1 MSAWDGAQ
9 WVGRAAR
16 PVDVGHLV
24 DEIVGLSRQQF
35 LQVILLAQGRFA
47 RFLLARN
54 DERQRLLRSLF
65 DTKRFEDY
73 EQELAERS
81 RAARERID
89 DGERDL
95 VARLEHAEGLGAE
108 ARSDEPSGGET
119 DEGSG
124 DRVDG
129 GVADEARDDAV
140 DPASLTLAR
149 RIARVRRAAERAR
162 VVADARSEAE
172 REAAGRR
179 EAARR
184 AHDERAARRDRQV
197 RRDAT
202 RDRLTALRAREDEIA
217 QLRGEGEAATR
228 AEGVRGAVAE
238 RARAERA
245 RAEAASQR
253 ERALAAWEEVGDGQ
267 ADAPDDLDAFAAG
280 AQNRVGA
287 WEERRRTEEGLA
299 DAERSLET
307 LRQEERDARA
317 ESAALAE
324 RVAAL
329 PAETAALREERE
341 AALAAASG
349 AETHAERVRALEAQ
363 AAGAALR
370 EERRREHAGVRERL
384 DAALRSKNHADA
396 ALTALHEA
404 RFADIAGEL
413 ADSLAEGTPCAVC
426 GSTEHPA
433 PAVRTGEPVTPEA
446 IEEARAACERALVD
460 YDAADGA
467 LAEAQRLL
475 DEAVAAGAGREAAA
489 IDDELA
495 AARRTVAEAEAAGA
509 RAGELAERIAAL
521 VAQSDRSDAERSE
534 LEGHLTRLAERIAS
548 AARTLAADR
557 EAVER
562 DRGGF
567 GTVAER
573 IAHERR
579 RAGAATTAAAAQ
591 REHARA
597 DAAARD
603 AAERLA
609 VVVADAGFAD
619 ADAAEAALRDPARR
633 AELSETLTGHDAAV
647 RSAGDALAE
656 LESDALPDE
665 PIDVTAARAAA
676 EAAER
681 AWEAAL
687 RSATDATRL
696 ADALAAAAEAAEAA
710 HERIAALAAESEVVR
725 RLADTVA
732 GRPPNARRMKLERFV
747 LAAEL
752 EEIVRAANIR
762 LAEMSADRYRLRHS
776 DALAAHGAASGL
788 GIDVMDRFTGRARPP
803 QSLSGGET
811 FLASLA
817 LALGLA
823 EVVTSRSGGM
833 RLDTLFIDE
842 GFGSLDGDTLE
853 VAMRTLD
860 ALRQGGRTVG
870 VISHVEAMKE
880 QIPAQLRVD
889 RTPQG
894 WSTVTAS

>member
-1 MSAWDGAQ
+1 MRIHRIEIEGFGPFRAAQVVDLDDYADDGIFLITGRTGAGKSSILDAICFALYGTTPRYEEGEKRLRSDHAGPDDATRVALEFTAGGTRWRIERSPDYPRPKKRGDGTTLQKATAEMSAWDGAQ

-299 DAERSLET
+299 DAERSLE
-307 LRQEERDARA
+307 
-317 ESAALAE
+317 
-324 RVAAL
+324 
-329 PAETAALREERE
+329 
-341 AALAAASG
+341 
-349 AETHAERVRALEAQ
+349 
-363 AAGAALR
+363 
-370 EERRREHAGVRERL
+370 
-384 DAALRSKNHADA
+384 
-396 ALTALHEA
+396 
-404 RFADIAGEL
+404 
-413 ADSLAEGTPCAVC
+413 
-426 GSTEHPA
+426 
-433 PAVRTGEPVTPEA
+433 
-446 IEEARAACERALVD
+446 
-460 YDAADGA
+460 
-467 LAEAQRLL
+467 
-475 DEAVAAGAGREAAA
+475 
-489 IDDELA
+489 
-495 AARRTVAEAEAAGA
+495 
-509 RAGELAERIAAL
+509 
-521 VAQSDRSDAERSE
+521 
-534 LEGHLTRLAERIAS
+534 
-548 AARTLAADR
+548 
-557 EAVER
+557 
-562 DRGGF
+562 
-567 GTVAER
+567 
-573 IAHERR
+573 
-579 RAGAATTAAAAQ
+579 
-591 REHARA
+591 
-597 DAAARD
+597 
-603 AAERLA
+603 
-609 VVVADAGFAD
+609 
-619 ADAAEAALRDPARR
+619 
-633 AELSETLTGHDAAV
+633 
-647 RSAGDALAE
+647 
-656 LESDALPDE
+656 
-665 PIDVTAARAAA
+665 
-676 EAAER
+676 
-681 AWEAAL
+681 
-687 RSATDATRL
+687 
-696 ADALAAAAEAAEAA
+696 
-710 HERIAALAAESEVVR
+710 
-725 RLADTVA
+725 
-732 GRPPNARRMKLERFV
+732 
-747 LAAEL
+747 
-752 EEIVRAANIR
+752 
-762 LAEMSADRYRLRHS
+762 
-776 DALAAHGAASGL
+776 
-788 GIDVMDRFTGRARPP
+788 
-803 QSLSGGET
+803 
-811 FLASLA
+811 
-817 LALGLA
+817 
-823 EVVTSRSGGM
+823 
-833 RLDTLFIDE
+833 
-842 GFGSLDGDTLE
+842 
-853 VAMRTLD
+853 
-860 ALRQGGRTVG
+860 
-870 VISHVEAMKE
+870 
-880 QIPAQLRVD
+880 
-889 RTPQG
+889 
-894 WSTVTAS
+894 